1 MSGALEVRPGREED
15 AEAIHAVHV
24 AAFAPSKVEAEIFD
38 GLRADGDLVPSL
50 SFAALR
56 DGAVVGHVAI
66 SRAWVDRDDDG
77 GTAEA
82 LGLGPIGVPP
92 ALQRAG
98 VGGALMR
105 ATLAAAGETAFPLIA
120 LLGHVEYY
128 PRFGFEPAAPL
139 GSGARIR
146 SPRRTGWR
154 TGCPRTTRRC
164 AARSA
169 TRPRSRGRRRPRGSC
184 CRDCRGR

>member
-1 MSGALEVRPGREED
+1 VSGALEVRPGREED
-15 AEAIHAVHV
+15 ADAIRAVHV

-105 ATLAAAGETAFPLIA
+105 AALAAARETAFPLIA

-139 GSGARIR
+139 GLRCPYPVTTPHWMAYRLPAYDPALRGAFRYA
-146 SPRRTGWR
+146 S
-154 TGCPRTTRRC
+154 
-164 AARSA
+164 AFARA
-169 TRPRSRGRRRPRGSC
+169 
-184 CRDCRGR
+184 